1 MWSTE
6 ASATTQA
13 SLEAIWRLWADVDN
27 WKEWDPGLEDSSIS
41 DSFVEGTHYELKP
54 KGGPKVTSVLTDVRP
69 GEGFSDHTRLPLANL
84 DFSHEVERVGEG
96 TRITH
101 RVEISGPLSF
111 VFARLM
117 GRGFEGGLPETVRNL
132 ARLAEERE
140 SERS

>member
-13 SLEAIWRLWADVDN
+13 PPEAIWRLWADVDN
-27 WKEWDPGLEDSSIS
+27 WKEWDPGVEDSSIG
-41 DSFVEGTHYELKP
+41 DSFAEGTRYELKP
-54 KGGPKVTSVLTDVRP
+54 KGGPKVTSVLTDVRLS
-69 GEGFSDHTRLPLANL
+69 EGFSDHTRLPLANL
-84 DFSHEVERVGEG
+84 DFFHEMERVGEG

-111 VFARLM
+111 MFARLM
-117 GRGFEGGLPETVRNL
+117 GRGMVKGLPETVRNL

-140 SERS
+140 SARS